1 MRWRWPGLGCGGL
14 VGGEWGVE
22 LVGMVVFKL
31 SPCETVETTMTPAE
45 TERLIRQYAA
55 GEVSWSQLRDRH
67 GFETY
72 LGVLAELGE
81 LGLRPP
87 MARCADSYG
96 AVETF
101 DVSGVTT
108 GLTKGEL
115 SYRGRGKD
123 VITVGVHPRRGMLSS
138 NALV

>member
-1 MRWRWPGLGCGGL
+1 MRWRWRGLGCGGL
-14 VGGEWGVE
+14 AGGERG
-22 LVGMVVFKL
+22 
-31 SPCETVETTMTPAE
+31 VETTMTSAE

-55 GEVSWSQLRDRH
+55 GEVSWSQLRDCH
-67 GFETY
+67 GLETY
-72 LGVLAELGE
+72 LEVLAELGE

-101 DVSGVTT
+101 DGSGVTT

-115 SYRGRGKD
+115 IYRGRGKD
-123 VITVGVHPRRGMLSS
+123 VVAVVVDPRAGMLSS